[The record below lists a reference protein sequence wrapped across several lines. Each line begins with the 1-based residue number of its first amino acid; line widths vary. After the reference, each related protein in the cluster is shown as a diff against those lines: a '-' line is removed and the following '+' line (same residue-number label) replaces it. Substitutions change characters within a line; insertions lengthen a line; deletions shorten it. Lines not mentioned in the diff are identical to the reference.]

1 MRDFTFVV
9 LTYNHEKYILEHL
22 ESIKFLIENYGQNIN
37 FEIIIA
43 DDASKDNTVLLAQK
57 WLNMNAKLFNNSM
70 VLSDGINKGTCK
82 NFTSAIM
89 QITSQHCKIT
99 AGDDIYSYENL
110 FEAYHE
116 MDEYHLMSGV
126 PLNLIGNTIQPSLFN
141 LFNLI
146 ATEFIYRSID
156 YSQRL
161 KFISFFNAPNFLHNV
176 GVLKNHKVAEFVNQ
190 FAVTEDYP
198 FLIKVAEEYNPL
210 KFKLHLKTY
219 VYYRRTSNSTYLIK
233 NDIFTKDKISLFTY
247 LISEETK
254 FFEKVIL
261 RNRRFCFALKNR
273 YLKKIFNISLYIYG
287 VLVFFNLI
295 KIYPLF
301 SKNNHSTLAH
311 QAHYDLIYKLTK
323 IAITENKNL

>member
-22 ESIKFLIENYGQNIN
+22 ESIKFLIYTYGQNIH

-43 DDASKDNTVLLAQK
+43 DDASRDSTVAIATN
-57 WLNMNAKLFNNSM
+57 WLKVNNNLFTNILI
-70 VLSDGINKGTCK
+70 LSDGINKGTCK
-82 NFTSAIM
+82 NFTSAAL
-89 QITSQHCKIT
+89 QITSQHCKVT

-110 FEAYHE
+110 FEAYHDI
-116 MDEYHLMSGV
+116 DEYHLMSGV

-198 FLIKVAEEYNPL
+198 FVIKASEVFKPF
-210 KFKLHLKTY
+210 KFKLILKTY
-219 VYYRRTSNSTYLIK
+219 VYYRRTMNSTYLIK
-233 NDIFTKDKISLFTY
+233 NDVFTKDKLKLFTY
-247 LISEETK
+247 LVNSEPNS
-254 FFEKVIL
+254 FRRVIL
-261 RNRRFCFALKNR
+261 LNRRFCFTLKNR
-273 YLKKIFNISLYIYG
+273 YLKKLLNIGIYFYASLF
-287 VLVFFNLI
+287 LLNFI
-295 KIYPLF
+295 KIYHLF
-301 SKNNHSTLAH
+301 SNNKIEIWPH
-311 QAHYDLIYKLTK
+311 QTHCNLIVNSAFIFNQKEIK
-323 IAITENKNL
+323 D